1 MCGIRRGAIISLE
14 CSGERRTREWNKLG
28 NQLIKMAIYKYIN
41 IYYYI
46 VIKEEGSQ
54 HLPRAYKEE
63 NIYSDYFLMSYS
75 LYL

>member
-1 MCGIRRGAIISLE
+1 
-14 CSGERRTREWNKLG
+14 
-28 NQLIKMAIYKYIN
+28 MAIYKYIN